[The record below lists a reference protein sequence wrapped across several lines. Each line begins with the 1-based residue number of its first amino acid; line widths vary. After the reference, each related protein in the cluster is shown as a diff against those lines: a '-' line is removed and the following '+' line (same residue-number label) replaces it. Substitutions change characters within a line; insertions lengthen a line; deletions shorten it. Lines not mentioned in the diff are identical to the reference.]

1 MLKYIY
7 VNLVAN
13 IRNKLYF
20 KIKLF
25 KFIKVDCFRIF
36 GNVLDKGKI
45 IGMFYYLSFEHLEL
59 SRYLI
64 YCCDFPWNTN
74 NDAFK

>member
-1 MLKYIY
+1 MLKCIY

-25 KFIKVDCFRIF
+25 KFIKVDYFGIF
-36 GNVLDKGKI
+36 GNVLEKGKI

-64 YCCDFPWNTN
+64 YYCDFPWNTDT
-74 NDAFK
+74 DAFK